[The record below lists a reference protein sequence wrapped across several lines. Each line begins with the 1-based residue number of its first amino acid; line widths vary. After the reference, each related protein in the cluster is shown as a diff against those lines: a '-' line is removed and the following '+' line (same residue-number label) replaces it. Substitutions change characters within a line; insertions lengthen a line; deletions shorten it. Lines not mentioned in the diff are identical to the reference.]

1 MYVQEGQVGGGGGGQ
16 PQNLESFTPT
26 VRRRCILLAEEDEI
40 CMRSLNFR
48 PRYLSPGFS
57 IPPLRTRITPSSYLL
72 SYEPNFRLVLQ
83 IYRIRTCNKCRIK
96 KEARP
101 ASLSEY
107 FTASYNSIHLDQ
119 ILHRMLFTFPW
130 NDHNHD
136 DCTTAVT
143 TMILILLFSESFVLI
158 ELRAAHCVSR
168 RWRNEKCILRLD
180 KKKAL

>member
-1 MYVQEGQVGGGGGGQ
+1 MAHKKNVRAGGAGGGRCEQ

-48 PRYLSPGFS
+48 PRYRSPGFS

-83 IYRIRTCNKCRIK
+83 IYRIRRCNKCRIK
-96 KEARP
+96 KETRP
-101 ASLSEY
+101 AGLSEY
-107 FTASYNSIHLDQ
+107 FTANYNSIHLDQ
-119 ILHRMLFTFPW
+119 ILRRTLFTFPW
-130 NDHNHD
+130 TDDNHD

-143 TMILILLFSESFVLI
+143 TMILILWFSYRLFLLSFG
-158 ELRAAHCVSR
+158 LRIVFRDDDEMKNASCV
-168 RWRNEKCILRLD
+168 
-180 KKKAL
+180 